1 MKRAVRRELRGARAF
16 RTLAKAFRL
25 RGLSHANSWV
35 RINELMSAAESAF
48 WRNAKT
54 NARNARA
61 PRSYSA
67 PCLN

>member
-1 MKRAVRRELRGARAF
+1 MKRAVRCEFRGARAF
-16 RTLAKAFRL
+16 CTLAKAFRL
-25 RGLSHANSWV
+25 RELPHASSRRRV
-35 RINELMSAAESAF
+35 NELKTTVESSF

-61 PRSYSA
+61 PRHLPA